1 MVKLILFLGFMI
13 TPNFKEAQLKNS
25 RVKSAYAEKENIV
38 KGYFATKRIE
48 YNGFNLFLRV
58 FKQEKIVELWV
69 RAAGSSKFSLLHSY
83 NFCAS
88 SGALGPKRKEGDL
101 QIPEG
106 VYSITHFNPQSKFLL
121 SLGINYPNAS
131 DRILSDKSKPGGDIY
146 LHGSCVT
153 VGCIPLTDDK
163 IKELYI
169 LAVEARNNG
178 QQKIPVHIFPA
189 KLSESE
195 LVTLSKEFPSQA
207 NFWGNLKVIYDDFEK
222 TKKLNVIRIS
232 PQGEYL
238 F

>member
-1 MVKLILFLGFMI
+1 MVKLMLFLVFMI
-13 TPNFKEAQLKNS
+13 IPAFKEAQLKNP
-25 RVKSAYAEKENIV
+25 RVQNAYSEKENIV
-38 KGYFATKRIE
+38 RAYFGDKKIE

-69 RAAGSSKFSLLHSY
+69 KAAGSGKFSLLHNY

-88 SGALGPKRKEGDL
+88 SGAPGPKRKEGDL

-106 VYSITHFNPQSKFLL
+106 VYSINHFNPQSKFLL

-131 DRILSDKSKPGGDIY
+131 DGILSDKSKPGGDIY
-146 LHGSCVT
+146 FHGSCVT

-189 KLSESE
+189 RLSDSE
-195 LVTLSKEFPSQA
+195 LLTLSKEFPSQA

-222 TKKLNVIRIS
+222 TKKLNVVRIS
-232 PQGEYL
+232 PKGEYL